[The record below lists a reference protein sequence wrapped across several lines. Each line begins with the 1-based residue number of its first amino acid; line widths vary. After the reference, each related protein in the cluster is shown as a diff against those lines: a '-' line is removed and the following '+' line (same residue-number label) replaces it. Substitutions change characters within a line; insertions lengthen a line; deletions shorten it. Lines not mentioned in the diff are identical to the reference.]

1 MKILLVED
9 NNILSKNIKEYL
21 KIKWISVEHELYW
34 DRAYDLALKNHYDV
48 IDLDINLPWKDW
60 LSILKDLRANHINT
74 PVIMLTSRNTTDDI
88 IEWLKTW
95 ADDYMW
101 KPFSL
106 EELVFRL
113 EAIYRRTAQDKQN
126 LIEINWLEIDIE
138 KRKVIKDWNIIDL
151 SKLEFDL
158 LKYLVQN
165 RGKPIDRAELFEKV
179 WWDFDEHMLSR
190 TVDVYISYLRKKL
203 GNDFI
208 ETKKWYGYLVN

>member
-21 KIKWISVEHELYW
+21 KIKWITVDHELYG
-34 DRAYDLALKNHYDV
+34 DRGYDLALKNHYDV
-48 IDLDINLPWKDW
+48 IVLDINLPWKDW
-60 LSILKDLRANHINT
+60 LSILRDLRTNHINI
-74 PVIMLTSRNTTDDI
+74 PVIMLTSRNTTDDVI
-88 IEWLKTW
+88 AGLKAW

-126 LIEINWLEIDIE
+126 IIEIDWVAIDIE
-138 KRKVIKDWNIIDL
+138 KRKVTKDGEVLEL

-179 WWDFDEHMLSR
+179 WGDFDEHMMSR

-203 GNDFI
+203 GIDFI
-208 ETKKWYGYLVN
+208 ETKKGFGYLVN